1 MTRLTYI
8 HDTLYF
14 EDKPINELNCTERG
28 RLQDYIDWLPDDV
41 DVITIEEAE
50 TIRDN
55 AKQAINDYKKNK
67 KSLIADKDID
77 KEDLLKDFID
87 VLESLAY

>member
-1 MTRLTYI
+1 MTRLIYI

-14 EDKPINELNCTERG
+14 DDKPINELNYTERG
-28 RLQDYIDWLPDDV
+28 RLEDYINDLPDAV

-50 TIRDN
+50 NIRNN
-55 AKQAINDYKKNK
+55 AKQAINDYKRNE
-67 KSLIADKDID
+67 KSLID
-77 KEDLLKDFID
+77 KEDLIKDFID

>member
-14 EDKPINELNCTERG
+14 DDKPINELNYTERG
-28 RLQDYIDWLPDDV
+28 LLQDYVNDLPDTV
-41 DVITIEEAE
+41 DVITVEEAE
-50 TIRDN
+50 NIKNN
-55 AKQAINDYKKNK
+55 AEQVK
-67 KSLIADKDID
+67 
-77 KEDLLKDFID
+77 DLLEDFID